1 MKLTSAKALELL
13 NNSRGLTKDDNW
25 ITYSICVGNSAAKI
39 AQKLKNY

>member
-25 ITYSICVGNSAAKI
+25 ITYSICVGNSA
-39 AQKLKNY
+39 LK